1 MCLGV
6 VRASPE
12 GEEAAAA
19 AAAAAAPPPLTAVD
33 DDDVVSTAL
42 SQVPEHTHI
51 ADAGGLSAITVVVVV
66 VGDECPTLS
75 RRSHSAACCT
85 ATVESEQQSEWRPRS
100 AAEWIGQ
107 DIRPTDVRIS
117 MGPSADY
124 EVACNTSRGYH
135 CSHPCSLAA
144 LVQAQTEDYQ
154 LRTVGAYAH
163 ITGARAERRSHKHA
177 TYDHRCVSQA
187 ISDYKSDHTSPG
199 E

>member
-1 MCLGV
+1 M
-6 VRASPE
+6 
-12 GEEAAAA
+12 
-19 AAAAAAPPPLTAVD
+19 
-33 DDDVVSTAL
+33 
-42 SQVPEHTHI
+42 
-51 ADAGGLSAITVVVVV
+51 
-66 VGDECPTLS
+66 
-75 RRSHSAACCT
+75 
-85 ATVESEQQSEWRPRS
+85 ESEQQSEWRPRS